1 MTWWVTLVQLAVAG
15 GAGGLLTNVIRS
27 LSERRKVSAEATKTG
42 ADAQAILTD
51 TALKA
56 ATRSIENLEKHAEK
70 LSAQLERTTDELRAL
85 RGHMDVVEQLLRQHQ
100 IPAPEFVWPRR
111 NGVV

>member
-1 MTWWVTLVQLAVAG
+1 MTWLLQL
-15 GAGGLLTNVIRS
+15 GASLGGLSFLAGLITALS
-27 LSERRKVSAEATKTG
+27 LWRKSKAEAAKTG
-42 ADAQAILTD
+42 ADATSVLTD

-56 ATRSIENLEKHAEK
+56 ATRSIESLEKHAEK
-70 LSAQLERTTDELRAL
+70 LSEQLDRTTDELRAL
-85 RGHMDVVEQLLRQHQ
+85 RAHMDVVEQLLRQHQ